1 MHLFNFLA
9 GVLAASAVS
18 AHPGADIQAE
28 ILERREQIAQLEYRN
43 LDHCTEIL
51 KRDGVFQRGIERRMA
66 TFERL
71 RAERGLDGLE
81 RRADPINTSHKSNKA
96 YTLNTPA
103 STIFASNTSCLLS
116 PEVTEGPY
124 YITGEYIRSDLIES
138 QAGVKLHLDILVLD
152 TSTCKPVPNVFVE
165 IWQTNST
172 GVYSGVV
179 ANGNGNF
186 ADKTNNKKSWLRG
199 AQKTSTDGVV
209 EFGTIF
215 PGHYTGRTTHIH
227 TLVHTTKAVAN
238 ANGTLSDVSAAHVGQ
253 FFFDQSLITIVEKT
267 SPYSTNTQ
275 RLTTNAQDSILKEES
290 KVGDP
295 FINYVHLAGG
305 DSVSGGLLGWISF
318 GINTNLSKT
327 VKAAGKFTGN

>member
-1 MHLFNFLA
+1 MHFFNFLA
-9 GVLAASAVS
+9 TVLAASAVS
-18 AHPGADIQAE
+18 AHPGADIEAE
-28 ILERREQIAQLEYRN
+28 ILETREQISQLEHRN

-71 RAERGLDGLE
+71 RAERYLNGLAP
-81 RRADPINTSHKSNKA
+81 RADPINTSHKSNKP
-96 YTLNTPA
+96 YTLNTLA

-124 YITGEYIRSDLIES
+124 YVTGEYIRSDLVEN
-138 QAGVKLHLDILVLD
+138 QPGVKLHLDILVLD
-152 TSTCKPVPNVFVE
+152 TTTCKPVPNVFVE

-199 AQKTSTDGVV
+199 AQKTSADGVV

-227 TLVHTTKAVAN
+227 TLVHTN
-238 ANGTLSDVSAAHVGQ
+238 AAAAQNNGTLIDTGASHVGQ
-253 FFFDQSLITIVEKT
+253 FFFDQSLITIVERT
-267 SPYSTNTQ
+267 SPYTSNKQT
-275 RLTTNAQDSILKEES
+275 LTTNAQDGILKEQS

-295 FINYVHLAGG
+295 FINYVFLAGG
-305 DSVSGGLLGWISF
+305 DSVSAGLLGWISF
-318 GINTNLSKT
+318 GINPKLSKT
-327 VKAAGKFTGN
+327 VKAATKFTGN